1 MNNNSVFNAC
11 MHGSLLFYS
20 VFQMRKCDTLQRA
33 GFSFG
38 VRDWSQILSPLPLSP
53 DGIRLFSSTVGRGW
67 NLDPLSVSYYS
78 SGV

>member
-20 VFQMRKCDTLQRA
+20 VFQMRKCDTSQRA

-38 VRDWSQILSPLPLSP
+38 VRDWSQILSLPLTNCKP
-53 DGIRLFSSTVGRGW
+53 HYLIFLFPHFIK
-67 NLDPLSVSYYS
+67 L
-78 SGV
+78 